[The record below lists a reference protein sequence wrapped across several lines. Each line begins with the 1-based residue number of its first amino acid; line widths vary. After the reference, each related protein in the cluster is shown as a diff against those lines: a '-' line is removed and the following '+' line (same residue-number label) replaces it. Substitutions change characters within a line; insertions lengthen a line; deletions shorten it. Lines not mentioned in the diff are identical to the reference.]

1 MQQNKVHNSPGD
13 HVPEHHIT
21 EVGHHEAHDA
31 VPSLLPS
38 LPGVHS
44 RFGFG
49 KRAVNPKKGYE
60 KKEDI
65 PKNNS
70 EPPSYYKS
78 SGNVKREA
86 IPLPDTEHGYYR
98 NYGNGYS
105 ESYL

>member
-1 MQQNKVHNSPGD
+1 MGQSFTDAKPGFYKRY
-13 HVPEHHIT
+13 
-21 EVGHHEAHDA
+21 GYY
-31 VPSLLPS
+31 
-38 LPGVHS
+38 GGY